1 MNARDNHYFV
11 TIDDDPLVSRI
22 IEVALNMKSLSLAKS
37 GEFYAHTFTTP
48 PLGVFV
54 DIHLGLED
62 NGIDLITPIRARWDY
77 VPIIVMTSDADNSLI
92 GQALAA
98 GANDFVKKPLD
109 ASELAARFK
118 ARASELRERQTTD
131 NIQFHDLMLNLR
143 FNKVS
148 GPTEGSATYLSQ
160 RDTYLLY
167 YLMQSG
173 GTLVTRQEL
182 KRRVWGDLTVTDNAL
197 DKRLYEIRNALKNI
211 NSGVKLQSN
220 YRKGFGLVFGDVPE
234 NIDGDHHPS

>member
-1 MNARDNHYFV
+1 MESRHNNYFV
-11 TIDDDPLVSRI
+11 TIDDDQLVSRI
-22 IEVALNMKSLSLAKS
+22 IEVALNLKSLSLVTSEA
-37 GEFYAHTFTTP
+37 FYAQDFSHP
-48 PLGVFV
+48 PLGIFV

-77 VPIIVMTSDADNSLI
+77 VPILVMTSDADNTLI

-98 GANDFVKKPLD
+98 GANDFVRKPLD

-118 ARASELRERQTTD
+118 ARSSELRERQSSD
-131 NIQFHDLMLNLR
+131 NIQFHDLLLNLR

-148 GPTEGSATYLSQ
+148 GPTEGSSTYLSQ
-160 RDTYLLY
+160 RDTHLLY

-182 KRRVWGDLTVTDNAL
+182 KRKVWGDLTVTDNAL
-197 DKRLYEIRNALKNI
+197 DKRLYEIRSALKNI
-211 NSGVKLQSN
+211 HSNVKLQSN
-220 YRKGFGLVFGDVPE
+220 YRKGFGLVYGDAAE
-234 NIDGDHHPS
+234 LADLNHQ

>member
-1 MNARDNHYFV
+1 MNSQDNNYFV
-11 TIDDDPLVSRI
+11 TIDDDPLASRI
-22 IEVALNMKSLSLAKS
+22 IEVALNLKSFSLSTSEA
-37 GEFYAHTFTTP
+37 FYAQEFPHP

-62 NGIDLITPIRARWDY
+62 NGIDLIAPIRARWEY
-77 VPIIVMTSDADNSLI
+77 VPIFVMTSDADNTLI

-98 GANDFVKKPLD
+98 GASDFVKKPLD

-118 ARASELRERQTTD
+118 ARSSELRERQSSD
-131 NIQFHDLMLNLR
+131 NIQFHDLLLNLR

-148 GPTEGSATYLSQ
+148 GPTEGASTYLSQ
-160 RDTYLLY
+160 RDTHLLY

-182 KRRVWGDLTVTDNAL
+182 KRKIWGDLTVTDNAL

-211 NSGVKLQSN
+211 HSNVRLQSN
-220 YRKGFGLVFGDVPE
+220 YRKGFGLVFGDAVEPSE
-234 NIDGDHHPS
+234 IDQQ

>member
-1 MNARDNHYFV
+1 MNSRDNNYLV

-22 IEVALNMKSLSLAKS
+22 IEVALNLKSVSLMTSEA
-37 GEFYAHTFTTP
+37 FYAEEFSHP

-54 DIHLGLED
+54 DIHLGIED

-77 VPIIVMTSDADNSLI
+77 IPILVMTSDADNTLI

-109 ASELAARFK
+109 PSELAARFK
-118 ARASELRERQTTD
+118 ARSSELRERQTSD
-131 NIQFHDLMLNLR
+131 NIQFHDLLLNLR
-143 FNKVS
+143 FNRVS
-148 GPTEGSATYLSQ
+148 GPSEGTSTYLSQ
-160 RDTYLLY
+160 RDTHLLY

-182 KRRVWGDLTVTDNAL
+182 KRKVWGDLTVTDNAL
-197 DKRLYEIRNALKNI
+197 DKRLYEIRTALKNI

-220 YRKGFGLVFGDVPE
+220 YRKGFGLVFGDIVE
-234 NIDGDHHPS
+234 SVEMDQQ